1 VVPGWSP
8 AILETVLGNCFLV
21 LALSGDR
28 ALMLKR
34 IALITSGHDV
44 GMNSVD
50 NLGPAV
56 IPDDPLRDG
65 P

>member
-1 VVPGWSP
+1 M
-8 AILETVLGNCFLV
+8 LETVLGNCFPV

-34 IALITSGHDV
+34 LALITSSQDV
-44 GMNSVD
+44 GTNSVD